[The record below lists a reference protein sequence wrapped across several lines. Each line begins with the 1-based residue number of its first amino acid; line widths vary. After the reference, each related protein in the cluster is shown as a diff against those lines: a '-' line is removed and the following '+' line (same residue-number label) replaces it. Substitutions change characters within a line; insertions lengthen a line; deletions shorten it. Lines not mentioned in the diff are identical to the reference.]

1 MTDLR
6 RIYPVVIFTF
16 LIIVCGLLAG
26 CTSAPAPNI
35 STPAVMASPEPLVTD
50 STKTI
55 ERVEVI
61 HFHGDLQCPSCI
73 IVGDL
78 AERTVNA
85 SFNNDL
91 VVGRLVFSH
100 VNYDLP
106 QNAALVEK
114 YGVTGSSLWI
124 GVYDTEGFHKEQD
137 MRVWS
142 LINNEQAYT
151 RYLTELITRRLN
163 GDLS

>member
-1 MTDLR
+1 MTDLQ

-26 CTSAPAPNI
+26 CTSTSSPKITASPAPLFTS
-35 STPAVMASPEPLVTD
+35 STN
-50 STKTI
+50 TI

-61 HFHGDLQCPSCI
+61 HFHGDLQCPSCS

-85 SFNNDL
+85 SFRNDL
-91 VVGRLVFSH
+91 VLGRLVFAH

-124 GVYDTEGFHKEQD
+124 GVYDADGFHKEQD
-137 MRVWS
+137 LRVWS
-142 LINNEQAYT
+142 LIDDEQAYT
-151 RYLTELITRRLN
+151 RYLTELITKRLN
-163 GDLS
+163 GDIF